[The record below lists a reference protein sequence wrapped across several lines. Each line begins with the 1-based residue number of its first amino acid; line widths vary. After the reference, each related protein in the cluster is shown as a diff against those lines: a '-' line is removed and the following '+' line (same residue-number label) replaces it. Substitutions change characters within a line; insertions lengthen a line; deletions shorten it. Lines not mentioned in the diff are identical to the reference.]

1 MTAVPVTASHN
12 IPSASPSS
20 LVTNPAYSTRQSGLY
35 DYIDDSDYE
44 QPVYYQS
51 LGNNPG
57 ASPQASSPSYDVLG
71 PDYLR
76 IIG

>member
-1 MTAVPVTASHN
+1 MPVTASHD
-12 IPSASPSS
+12 IASASPS
-20 LVTNPAYSTRQSGLY
+20 LVTNPIYNTRRQSGVY

-44 QPVYYQS
+44 KADNNYQS
-51 LGNNPG
+51 LVDDPCG
-57 ASPQASSPSYDVLG
+57 SPQAKASSPSYDALG